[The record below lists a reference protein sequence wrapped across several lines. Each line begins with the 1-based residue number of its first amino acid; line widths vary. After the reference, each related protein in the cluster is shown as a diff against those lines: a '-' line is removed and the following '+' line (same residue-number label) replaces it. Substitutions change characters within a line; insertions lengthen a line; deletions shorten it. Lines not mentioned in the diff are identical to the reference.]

1 MRSETSALGVKYLI
15 YIVAFLEWWT
25 TLSVEIVAIRKF
37 TPIIWSNSISTSV
50 ILWVILLAL
59 SYWYYIWWKIS
70 ANKEN
75 LEKKLIYNLILS
87 SLYYFFI
94 TFLFL
99 EVILT
104 NILSFSWDY
113 FISILLSSI
122 VLFFI
127 PVFLASQTIP
137 LLSELLKWNNSWEKM
152 WKLLFFSTIGS
163 FLWATSTSVVLF
175 PLIWVFKTAVISP
188 IILSLCAFVLSIFF
202 LKNVKKL
209 KIISWFL
216 LLFYIYFNVTLDL
229 WNNNII
235 FQKANSYHN
244 IKIYDIENSTWKN
257 RIFSLDWWYS
267 SWIDL
272 ESRESFFEYIR
283 EVENKVVELKAKNI
297 LVIWAAGFTF
307 PHDISKLDFVENI
320 DVVDIDWDLK
330 DIAEKYFLEEKL
342 SSKIN
347 FYPEPSRF
355 FINNIIST
363 EGFYP
368 QGAPRSPLNSKKYD
382 LILVDAYSGKS
393 LPPQVLTKEF
403 FDNLEKIGENI
414 FLNIIIDRDLKSI
427 FSKNLLTTLDSSF
440 SEVYYKDVNIW
451 LSDYTNMIISNKK
464 SEKYIKNKTN
474 FWEIYKDDKNSIELD
489 LYKMQIKRAIK
500 N

>member
-1 MRSETSALGVKYLI
+1 MKYLI

-70 ANKEN
+70 ANKIN
-75 LEKKLIYNLILS
+75 LEKKLVYNLLLS
-87 SLYYFFI
+87 SVYYFFI

-99 EVILT
+99 ETILT

-113 FISILLSSI
+113 FISILFSSVI
-122 VLFFI
+122 LFFI

-137 LLSELLKWNNSWEKM
+137 LLSELLKWSNSWEKM
-152 WKLLFFSTIGS
+152 WKLLFFSTVGS

-175 PLIWVFKTAVISP
+175 PLIWVFKTAIVSP
-188 IILSLCAFVLSIFF
+188 IILSFCAFILSIFY
-202 LKNVKKL
+202 LKNFN
-209 KIISWFL
+209 KIKIFSWFL
-216 LLFYIYFNVTLDL
+216 LLFFIYFNIYLDL

-244 IKIYDIENSTWKN
+244 IKIYDINNESWNK
-257 RIFSLDWWYS
+257 RIFSLEWGYS

-272 ESRESFFEYIR
+272 ETKESFFKYIK
-283 EVENKVVELKAKNI
+283 EVESKVVELKAKNI

-342 SSKIN
+342 SSKIK
-347 FYPEPSRF
+347 FFPEPSRF
-355 FINNIIST
+355 FINNKINEKLFT
-363 EGFYP
+363 
-368 QGAPRSPLNSKKYD
+368 KYD

-403 FDNLEKIGENI
+403 FDNLEKIWENI
-414 FLNIIIDRDLKSI
+414 FLNIIIDKNLKSI
-427 FSKNLLTTLDSSF
+427 FSENLLTTLDSSF
-440 SEVYYKDVNIW
+440 WEFYYKDVNIW
-451 LSDYTNMIISNKK
+451 LSDFTNIVISNKK
-464 SEKYIKNKTN
+464 NEKYIKNKIN
-474 FWEIYKDDKNSIELD
+474 SWKIYKDDKNSIELD
-489 LYKMQIKRAIK
+489 LYKLQMQRTK
-500 N
+500 NKTL

>member
-1 MRSETSALGVKYLI
+1 MKYLI

-75 LEKKLIYNLILS
+75 LEIKLIYNLILS
-87 SLYYFFI
+87 SVYYFFI

-99 EVILT
+99 EIILT
-104 NILSFSWDY
+104 NILSFSWGY

-122 VLFFI
+122 ILFFI

-137 LLSELLKWNNSWEKM
+137 LLSELLKWSNSWEKM
-152 WKLLFFSTIGS
+152 WKLLFFSTVGS
-163 FLWATSTSVVLF
+163 FLWATSTSVILF

-188 IILSLCAFVLSIFF
+188 IILSFCAFILSVF
-202 LKNVKKL
+202 LLKDIKKV
-209 KIISWFL
+209 KIISWLL
-216 LLFYIYFNVTLDL
+216 LLFYIYFNVTIDL
-229 WNNNII
+229 WYSNVI

-244 IKIYDIENSTWKN
+244 IKIYDINNKDWNK

-267 SWIDL
+267 SWINL
-272 ESRESFFEYIR
+272 ETKESFFKYIR
-283 EVENKVVELKAKNI
+283 EVEKKVVELKAKNI

-307 PHDISKLDFVENI
+307 PQDISKLDFVEDI

-342 SSKIN
+342 SSKIK

-355 FINNIIST
+355 FINNKIN
-363 EGFYP
+363 EKLF
-368 QGAPRSPLNSKKYD
+368 KKYD
-382 LILVDAYSGKS
+382 LILVDAYSWKS

-403 FDNLEKIGENI
+403 FDNLEKIGKNI
-414 FLNIIIDRDLKSI
+414 FLNIITDRRLESD
-427 FSKNLLTTLDSSF
+427 FSKNLLTTLYSSF
-440 SEVYYKDVNIW
+440 WDFYYKDVNTW
-451 LSDYTNMIISNKK
+451 FSDYTNFIITNKRN
-464 SEKYIKNKTN
+464 EKYIKNKIN
-474 FWEIYKDDKNSIELD
+474 SWKIYKDNKNSIEID
-489 LYKMQIKRAIK
+489 LYKNNRKSL
-500 N
+500 